1 MNSIDKLMWDDQS
14 GVSCVYKWTWS
25 TVYLNT
31 ASTKS
36 CFHNPSLPL
45 TVDNFDSFHN
55 LEQKILDR
63 QDMLAGKWPDGCA
76 YCKNAEAAGGKSDR
90 QTANEL
96 PKIIPIEVLKDK
108 NALSVSPR
116 IVEVYFSNTC
126 NCSCIYCGPSSSSK
140 IQSEINKFGEFKH
153 NSINIK
159 QYVKNND
166 QYAEMLEKFWQWL
179 DLNYRNIQRLNVLG
193 GEPFLMP
200 ETFQLLEFFDT
211 HPNPNLELNFVTNL
225 NVPERII
232 DSAIVTW
239 ERLVNEK
246 KLKRIDIVAS
256 LDNWGAAAEYIR
268 DGLDLELWEKN
279 FLKMLA
285 SPAVYL
291 GINAAVTNLSIQDMP
306 ALIKKWSEWNQT
318 RPVGLYSLRVFNPSF
333 LSPEVLPYRIN
344 QSAINEV
351 LSLMPEETWLD
362 KWCKER
368 LAGAVEVMENSPEG
382 NPELMK
388 DLRVYLDELDRRR
401 STNWRKTFPWLQ
413 STLDNLN

>member
-1 MNSIDKLMWDDQS
+1 MNSIDKLIWDDQS

-63 QDMLAGKWPDGCA
+63 QDMLAGKWPAGCA
-76 YCKNAEAAGGKSDR
+76 YCKNTEAAGGKSDR
-90 QTANEL
+90 QAANEL
-96 PKIIPIEVLKDK
+96 PNIIPIEILKDK
-108 NALSVSPR
+108 TALSVSPR
-116 IVEVYFSNTC
+116 IVEVYFGNTC

-140 IQSEINKFGEFKH
+140 IQSEINKFGEFEH
-153 NSINIK
+153 NSISIK

-256 LDNWGAAAEYIR
+256 LDTWGTAAEYIR
-268 DGLDLELWEKN
+268 NGLDLELWEKN

-306 ALIKKWSEWNQT
+306 SLIKKWLEWNRT
-318 RPVGLYSLRVFNPSF
+318 RPVGLYSTRVFKPAF

-344 QSAINEV
+344 QIAINEV

-382 NPELMK
+382 NTELMK
-388 DLRVYLDELDRRR
+388 DLRVYLDELDHRR
-401 STNWRKTFPWLQ
+401 STDWRKTFPWLQ

>member
-1 MNSIDKLMWDDQS
+1 MNSIDKSMWDDQS

-63 QDMLAGKWPDGCA
+63 QDMLSGKWPDGCA

-96 PKIIPIEVLKDK
+96 PNIIPIEVLKDK
-108 NALSVSPR
+108 HALSVSPR
-116 IVEVYFSNTC
+116 IVEIYFSNTC

-140 IQSEINKFGEFKH
+140 IQSEINKFGEFEH
-153 NSINIK
+153 NSISIK

-179 DLNYRNIQRLNVLG
+179 NLNYQNIQRLNVLG

-232 DSAIVTW
+232 DSTIVIW

-256 LDNWGAAAEYIR
+256 LDTWGTAAEYIR
-268 DGLDLELWEKN
+268 NGLDLILWEKN

-291 GINAAVTNLSIQDMP
+291 GINAAITNLSIQDMP
-306 ALIKKWSEWNQT
+306 ALIKKWSEWNRT
-318 RPVGLYSLRVFNPSF
+318 RPVGLYSVRVFKPAF

-382 NPELMK
+382 NAELMK

-401 STNWRKTFPWLQ
+401 STDWRKTFPWLQ